1 MEKAEKD
8 DVDSDDAAFFNWLLS
23 EDSDCGLDLG
33 EFIKEDL
40 WPNPLNYYLA
50 HPVDEDDDEE
60 DFDDEV
66 NYTTKFNKHYVPIIM
81 T

>member
-66 NYTTKFNKHYVPIIM
+66 NYTVPSSTSTM
-81 T
+81 FRSS